1 MSTNRSVIPAS
12 WILGIFAFFAI
23 VGVGI
28 QIWLASVPVA
38 DMNAAHQKLAFNG
51 NWLFILSVGVI
62 AGFALGWLSR
72 RNDG

>member
-1 MSTNRSVIPAS
+1 MNTNRSIISAS
-12 WILGIFAFFAI
+12 WILGIFALFAI
-23 VGVGI
+23 VGFAI

-38 DMNAAHQKLAFNG
+38 EMTAAHHKLAFNG

-72 RNDG
+72 RKTG